1 VLDGALAGRQ
11 YLLGNDFTI
20 ADLNVAALL
29 SGAMHAR
36 LDLSAPLAAGL
47 VLRMQKGQSPTPRAF
62 RSC

>member
-36 LDLSAPLAAGL
+36 LDLSAP
-47 VLRMQKGQSPTPRAF
+47 AF
-62 RSC
+62 FRYQ